1 MTWGKIFRRG
11 FTAVFIVIF
20 LLSAAVVGA
29 AVKLYTATGEDYA
42 NEIESQDISK
52 QRALNKAIKKATKE
66 AGVYLK
72 SYSRSVDGELT
83 DDDITAITSNS
94 WELAGEP
101 KYDKSIKNLTDETL
115 IIIWKS
121 TVEVN
126 VDDSEVQNWIKR
138 DSKEKLTI
146 ISQTRDAQKFSEEN
160 DKKIEELREKYNQT
174 TSQAEKNKIRQQM
187 DDLDRDFL
195 ANQKLE
201 EGNKL
206 YYAKNYDGAIKF
218 YNEAIKIKP
227 DFDWAYN
234 NRGISYKNLGK
245 DNLAIQDYSKAVELN
260 PNNFKAYYNR
270 GLIFYDKGQYK
281 SAINDYDK
289 AISINS
295 NFFQAYNNRGE
306 VYRLLGQFERAIE
319 DFNNAILLNS
329 NLEEAFTN
337 RGFAYQCLN
346 QYEKA
351 IKDYTTAIS
360 LNPNSFEA
368 YNNRGYTF
376 YLMKKYDLGLK
387 DCDKALEL
395 NPNSADCYDSRG
407 CIYFGLKKY
416 DKALADFNKA
426 LKLNPNLAETYFNRG
441 KVYKML
447 GEDKKAQSDFDKAK
461 ELGYEG

>member
-1 MTWGKIFRRG
+1 MILEKFFRRG
-11 FTAVFIVIF
+11 FMAAFIAIF
-20 LLSAAVVGA
+20 LLSAAFVGA
-29 AVKLYTATGEDYA
+29 TVKLYTATGEDFPS
-42 NEIESQDISK
+42 EVESQDISK
-52 QRALNKAIKKATKE
+52 QRALDKAIKKATKE

-72 SYSRSVDGELT
+72 TYSRSVDSELT
-83 DDDITAITSNS
+83 DDEITAITSNS
-94 WELAGEP
+94 WQLVSEP
-101 KYDKSIKNLTDETL
+101 KYARTIKQISDETS
-115 IIIWKS
+115 IIVWQA

-126 VDDSEVQNWIKR
+126 VDDSELQSWIKR
-138 DSKEKLTI
+138 DSKEKSTI
-146 ISQTRDAQKFSEEN
+146 ISQIRDTQKISEEN
-160 DKKIEELREKYNQT
+160 DRQIEDLREKYNHA
-174 TSQAEKNKIRQQM
+174 TSQAEKDKIRQQIN
-187 DDLDRDFL
+187 DAGRDFL

-206 YYAKNYDGAIKF
+206 YYAKNYDGAIKL
-218 YNEAIKIKP
+218 YNEALQIKP

-234 NRGISYKNLGK
+234 NRGISYKNLGQYER
-245 DNLAIQDYSKAVELN
+245 AIQDYTKAVELN

-270 GLIFYDKGQYK
+270 GLIFYDKQQYT

-306 VYRLLGQFERAIE
+306 IYRLLGQFEKAIQ
-319 DFNNAILLNS
+319 DFNNAILLNP

-337 RGFAYQCLN
+337 RGVAYQCLN

-351 IKDYTTAIS
+351 IKDYTMAIS

-376 YLMKKYDLGLK
+376 YLLKKYEPGLK
-387 DCDKALEL
+387 DCNKALEL

-426 LKLNPNLAETYFNRG
+426 LKLNPKLAETYYNRG
-441 KVYKML
+441 KVYQSL
-447 GEDKKAQSDFDKAK
+447 GENKKAQADFDKAK
-461 ELGYEG
+461 EMGYEG